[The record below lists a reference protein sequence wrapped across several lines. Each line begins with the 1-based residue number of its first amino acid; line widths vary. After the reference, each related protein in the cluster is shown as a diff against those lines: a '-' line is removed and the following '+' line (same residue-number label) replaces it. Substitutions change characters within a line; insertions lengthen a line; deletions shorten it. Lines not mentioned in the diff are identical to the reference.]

1 MCFKTGMRSVDNN
14 RCLVMHG
21 RASCDNVYIILQR
34 LCTFASILLIWLP
47 IALVYKEKVATTNW
61 YHLRDGPGTSSS
73 LFPIIRRHYWYIFM
87 TFVQSLWW
95 NALSWTD
102 LCCKVLVMSE
112 RKKGFKSLFILMW
125 FGKFRRR
132 ERNHQ
137 DGLVANAPAV
147 EPCTR
152 SVKDAPLLYRQQEGW
167 ETFKMETAKK

>member
-1 MCFKTGMRSVDNN
+1 MRSVDNN

-73 LFPIIRRHYWYIFM
+73 RLSYHLETLLVHLHDICSKSLVKRTILDRSLLEGTSNERAKEG
-87 TFVQSLWW
+87 VQ
-95 NALSWTD
+95 
-102 LCCKVLVMSE
+102 VLVH
-112 RKKGFKSLFILMW
+112 F
-125 FGKFRRR
+125 
-132 ERNHQ
+132 
-137 DGLVANAPAV
+137 DGLASLGGSGNAPAV